1 MVLKDLDKMLSS
13 FHHEAKSQAVE
24 DLARDP
30 ESNVTA
36 RDAEKVIVDE
46 SKKAGAAALTFDAN
60 ATPEQKA
67 AQAKAVSFSPAHL

>member
-1 MVLKDLDKMLSS
+1 MLSS
-13 FHHEAKSQAVE
+13 ISSEAKQQAVQ

-30 ESNVTA
+30 ESNVSA

-67 AQAKAVSFSPAHL
+67 AQAKAVSSS